1 MVKWSSLDL
10 RTRMQMYAAKLD
22 LEIDA
27 HLRLIKGLAA
37 ELDQMPPGLAREALE
52 DQVGAARRNLGNL
65 ADRRVE
71 LASFGPL
78 DRLKAR
84 LGFGTLAT
92 RLEQPPRLFSKGPA
106 RPPGWMSG
114 PAAPPRVVEQ
124 RAAVAKL
131 RSQIADLEAQ
141 AGKGRLSKGKQERL
155 DELRQRLGEHYAV
168 GAAGSEPAQLAVL
181 FDRRPGE
188 SLPDYQR
195 RLQGLE
201 PEVLEHA
208 AAKENDRLLDA
219 YQGLVHKTAADDL
232 EHKGLQKKL
241 ADIND
246 DARTN
251 AIKQNDNLRARSKAE
266 PHEMPKLLRDLAE
279 LETKATALQADLV
292 SVRNEIRGFER
303 PPSLFFGD
311 QPWKSVQLVDPLD
324 PHIRSRLGLV
334 GELDT
339 VAALQD
345 VGFDAIGRT
354 VNPKAVKTVEAFES
368 ELGRR
373 RGQRDIDVIAR
384 KDPLHGPPAPGD
396 RSAGRPT
403 GVIDYIVGDAK
414 ATGEINPRPP
424 TGSGRLST
432 MVSDED
438 ITQLSNPWLRG
449 HLKKAGLHETD
460 RLNIDKA
467 LERPGAVVTVIHPDG
482 TEQKVRVR
490 KVYGQTF
497 RDSSGTMRTRL
508 YEVRG
513 DPPTIVGTLDPDAAP

>member
-1 MVKWSSLDL
+1 
-10 RTRMQMYAAKLD
+10 
-22 LEIDA
+22 
-27 HLRLIKGLAA
+27 
-37 ELDQMPPGLAREALE
+37 MPPGVAREALE

-65 ADRRVE
+65 ADRKVE

-106 RPPGWMSG
+106 GLTGRTSG
-114 PAAPPRVVEQ
+114 PTAPLRVDEQ

-141 AGKGRLSKGKQERL
+141 AGKGGLSKGKQQRL

-195 RLQGLE
+195 RLQSLE

-208 AAKENDRLLDA
+208 AAKENDRLYDA
-219 YQGLVHKTAADDL
+219 YQGLVHKTAADEMEL
-232 EHKGLQKKL
+232 KGLQKKL
-241 ADIND
+241 ADLED
-246 DARTN
+246 EARNT
-251 AIKQNDNLRARSKAE
+251 AIKQNDNLRARFKAE
-266 PHEMPKLLRDLAE
+266 PHQMPRLRLDLAA
-279 LETKATALQADLV
+279 LEAEATALHTKLV
-292 SVRNEIRGFER
+292 SLRNEIGGFER
-303 PPSLFFGD
+303 PPSLFFGE

-324 PHIRSRLGLV
+324 PHIKSRLGLV

-339 VAALQD
+339 VATLQD
-345 VGFDAIGRT
+345 AGFDSIGRT
-354 VNPKAVKTVEAFES
+354 VNPKAVKTAEQFES
-368 ELGRR
+368 ALRQR

-396 RSAGRPT
+396 RGAGRPT
-403 GVIDYIVGDAK
+403 GVIDYLVGDAK
-414 ATGEINPRPP
+414 ATGDVNPRQP
-424 TGSGRLST
+424 TGSGRLRA
-432 MVSDED
+432 MASDED
-438 ITQLSNPWLRG
+438 VTQLSNPWLRG
-449 HLKKAGLHETD
+449 HLKQAGLHEAD
-460 RLNIDKA
+460 RLNIDRA
-467 LERPGAVVTVIHPDG
+467 LERPGEVVTVIHPDG